1 MDNGPRGP
9 LIGLGSAIALT
20 ALTIVLFYY
29 RGGNNEYFVDYTSA
43 NWVFIVEL
51 NAFEIGLVGL
61 ALTLATYSAI
71 GFLSFFLDGARVH
84 VGRQS
89 ARLSDGVTVALAA
102 FCLATVACAVVFSL
116 AVVFEWGREITGISI
131 GLGFIFASLVLACYK
146 VGFLGEEGRFDE
158 REDGIPW

>member
-9 LIGLGSAIALT
+9 LIGLASAIALT
-20 ALTIVLFYY
+20 ALTIFLFYY
-29 RGGNNEYFVDYTSA
+29 RGGDEHYFVDYTTA
-43 NWVFIVEL
+43 NWIFILEL

-71 GFLSFFLDGARVH
+71 GLLSFFLDGARVH

-89 ARLSDGVTVALAA
+89 ARLTDGVTVALAA
-102 FCLATVACAVVFSL
+102 FSIATAACAVVFAL
-116 AVVFEWGREITGISI
+116 AVVFDWGREITGISI
-131 GLGFIFASLVLACYK
+131 GLGFIFAALVLACFK
-146 VGFLGEEGRFDE
+146 IGFLGEEGRFDE